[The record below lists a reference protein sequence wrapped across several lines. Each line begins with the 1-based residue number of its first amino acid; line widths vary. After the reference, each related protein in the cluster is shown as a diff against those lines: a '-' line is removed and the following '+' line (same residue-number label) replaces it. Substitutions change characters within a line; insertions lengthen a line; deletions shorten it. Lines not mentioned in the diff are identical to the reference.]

1 MSLFVAGAVF
11 GEVRVSLFVAGA
23 VFGEIWNDSRSAKCC
38 NFQYKM
44 LVVGVK
50 GNLGCEAGC
59 GLTVSWSDHARI
71 MLGSCSDHARTM
83 LGSCS
88 DHGRIGRALEMTFH
102 PFSVNFFEI
111 RDGHFSWQA
120 QYLVKFECH
129 FSWQAQYSV
138 KFGMIAGARNA
149 VFFNTKCSWWA

>member
-1 MSLFVAGAVF
+1 MAGAVF

-38 NFQYKM
+38 IFQYKM

-50 GNLGCEAGC
+50 SNLGCEAGC

-111 RDGHFSWQA
+111 RDGHFSCQA
-120 QYLVKFECH
+120 QYLVSLDYDAC
-129 FSWQAQYSV
+129 
-138 KFGMIAGARNA
+138 
-149 VFFNTKCSWWA
+149 CSAHCK